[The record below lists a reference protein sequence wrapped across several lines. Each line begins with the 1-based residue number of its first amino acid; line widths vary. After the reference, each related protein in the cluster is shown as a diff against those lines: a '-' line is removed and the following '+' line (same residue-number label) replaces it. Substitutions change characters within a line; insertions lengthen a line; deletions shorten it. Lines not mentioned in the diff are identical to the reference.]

1 MTEEERQKVRDGFS
15 NKPMVNSRDPN
26 VVVRTGT
33 PPAERV
39 LSFPADVAVGRIA
52 IRKWKE
58 TSQLWQYLEAAKGE
72 VRIPAN
78 MEIQLEISKDVT
90 DLGFLAAMQ
99 DERDETMLYSLILSG
114 AAINDTSMEGVSKLR
129 TLYALEM
136 IQTNVTT
143 AGMNKLITMRGLENL
158 KIDGTKIPNDGLE
171 VLKELINLERI
182 EIYNAPNLTVGVVP
196 IFKQMRMLRRLHLEN
211 TGITQDQLRQMDKDM
226 PTCAITPFQ

>member
-1 MTEEERQKVRDGFS
+1 
-15 NKPMVNSRDPN
+15 
-26 VVVRTGT
+26 
-33 PPAERV
+33 
-39 LSFPADVAVGRIA
+39 
-52 IRKWKE
+52 
-58 TSQLWQYLEAAKGE
+58 
-72 VRIPAN
+72 

-136 IQTNVTT
+136 IQTNVTA
-143 AGMNKLITMRGLENL
+143 AGMNKLITMRGLEYL
-158 KIDGTKIPNDGLE
+158 KIDDTKIPNDGLE

-182 EIYNAPNLTVGVVP
+182 EIFNAPNLTIGVVP
-196 IFKQMRMLRRLHLEN
+196 VFKQMRMLRRLHLEN